1 MLPLA
6 VVWKVNVI
14 GFVYDSKEY
23 ADESHPP
30 SVVFIA
36 EFVVVIAFILSNVNE
51 SQVRGIVGVG
61 VLVGV
66 SEGVTP
72 NVSVGVGVGV
82 SLDVTVGVGV
92 IDGIKS
98 IKIGSPPIKLD
109 DIGESCCNTEGE
121 VN

>member
-61 VLVGV
+61 V
-66 SEGVTP
+66 
-72 NVSVGVGVGV
+72 GVGV